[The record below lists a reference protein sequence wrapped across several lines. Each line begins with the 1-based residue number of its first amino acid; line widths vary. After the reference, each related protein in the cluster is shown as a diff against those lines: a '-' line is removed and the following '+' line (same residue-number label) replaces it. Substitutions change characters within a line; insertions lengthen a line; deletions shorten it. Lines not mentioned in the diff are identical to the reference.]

1 METSTKITLSTGQAI
16 GVWTVS
22 GVVADDQHSSSTRV
36 FSSGG
41 GGYVGPNGGHVTAPQ
56 IHSEISTH
64 QSVWITDD
72 NQEDHELSLR
82 NMEIPLRIQQ
92 RVTAR
97 FVMRAGATEWR
108 LETFTNQSADLFYS
122 WAAESTPPIDL
133 MSNDRGSFLAT
144 AFFIGG
150 ILSCWYAWQQLT
162 GPLSTSSIWW
172 NLCGGLLLLGGL
184 AVFTGVMSRVT
195 RRSKLRTRLQTEY
208 VEAMHALA

>member
-1 METSTKITLSTGQAI
+1 METSKKITLSTGQI
-16 GVWTVS
+16 FDVWTVT

-41 GGYVGPNGGHVTAPQ
+41 GGYVGPDGGHVSAPQ
-56 IHSEISTH
+56 IHSETTTR

-72 NQEDHELSLR
+72 NRKDHELSLR
-82 NMEIPLRIQQ
+82 NMEIPLRIGQ

-108 LETFTNQSADLFYS
+108 LETFTNHSADLFYS
-122 WAAESTPPIDL
+122 WAAENTPPIDL
-133 MSNDRGSFLAT
+133 MSTDRGSFLASV
-144 AFFIGG
+144 FFVGG
-150 ILSCWYAWQQLT
+150 VLSCWYAWQQLT
-162 GPLSTSSIWW
+162 GTLSSASIWW

-195 RRSKLRTRLQTEY
+195 RRSKLRTALRTEY
-208 VEAMHALA
+208 VEAMHALD